1 MVMFN
6 ALGLSDCRTG
16 DFCSARGPML
26 EAAGE
31 DETAVFAGGEEA
43 VVFTAGRE
51 EAAMVEAGG
60 EEAAVF
66 EAGGE
71 EAAVSVAKGIG
82 DKRTTK
88 GAVCIG
94 GDKTTSL

>member
-1 MVMFN
+1 MFN

-43 VVFTAGRE
+43 
-51 EAAMVEAGG
+51 
-60 EEAAVF
+60 AVF

-71 EAAVSVAKGIG
+71 EAAVSVAKGTG

>member
-1 MVMFN
+1 MFN

-43 VVFTAGRE
+43 AVFT
-51 EAAMVEAGG
+51 AGG

-71 EAAVSVAKGIG
+71 EAAVSVAKGTG

>member
-1 MVMFN
+1 
-6 ALGLSDCRTG
+6 
-16 DFCSARGPML
+16 ML

-43 VVFTAGRE
+43 AVFT
-51 EAAMVEAGG
+51 AGG

-71 EAAVSVAKGIG
+71 EAAVSVAKGTG

>member
-43 VVFTAGRE
+43 AVFT
-51 EAAMVEAGG
+51 AGG

-71 EAAVSVAKGIG
+71 EAAVSVAKGTG

>member
-43 VVFTAGRE
+43 
-51 EAAMVEAGG
+51 
-60 EEAAVF
+60 AVF

-71 EAAVSVAKGIG
+71 EAAVSVAKGTG

>member
-1 MVMFN
+1 MFN

-43 VVFTAGRE
+43 AVFT
-51 EAAMVEAGG
+51 AGG

-71 EAAVSVAKGIG
+71 EAAVSVAKGTG

-94 GDKTTSL
+94 GGKTTSL